1 MRTFYCNGTIITMNE
16 ANLYAEAVCVEDG
29 RITAV
34 GPEDDVMKLRTDEDQ
49 VIDLKERT
57 MLPGFLD
64 AHSHFVAAAN
74 AMTP

>member
-1 MRTFYCNGTIITMNE
+1 MNE

-49 VIDLKERT
+49 V
-57 MLPGFLD
+57 
-64 AHSHFVAAAN
+64 
-74 AMTP
+74 